1 MNPFKSLIYST
12 LITDM
17 KIIRA
22 ISVTQPNWYW
32 WPILANRYQYISVS
46 TGIDIYAISVTQPNR
61 YWWPILATDII
72 IYRSISVLVYM
83 QYRSLKL
90 TDIGDRYWYTDI
102 NVYQWNLLLWYILY
116 RRWLL
121 TDIHL
126 VTNRYWQFFFT
137 DIDKYF
143 SPISAISVNTKS
155 NIGQK

>member
-1 MNPFKSLIYST
+1 MSPFKSLIYST

-17 KIIRA
+17 KSIRA
-22 ISVTQPNWYW
+22 ISVTQSNWYW

-126 VTNRYWQFFFT
+126 VTNRYWRIFFT

-143 SPISAISVNTKS
+143 QPISAISVNTNS

>member
-46 TGIDIYAISVTQPNR
+46 TGIDIYAISVTQ
-61 YWWPILATDII
+61 YHHL
-72 IYRSISVLVYM
+72 SVNIGFVYM

-126 VTNRYWQFFFT
+126 VTNRYWWIFFT

-143 SPISAISVNTKS
+143 APISAISVNTKS
-155 NIGQK
+155 NIGKK